1 MKIIERKGDI
11 ARNEQYLLFPQCF
24 SLYRINK
31 LPAILRLR
39 EIVDSNRASDLRCAR
54 TNDARFHKMAHDFSR

>member
-11 ARNEQYLLFPQCF
+11 GRNEQCLLFSQCF

-39 EIVDSNRASDLRCAR
+39 EIIDKKLFIFKRVKNFQLTIVNRSY
-54 TNDARFHKMAHDFSR
+54 N

>member
-11 ARNEQYLLFPQCF
+11 ARNEQCLLFPQCF
-24 SLYRINK
+24 SLYRIDK

-39 EIVDSNRASDLRCAR
+39 EIVNSKLFLFKRVKNFRLTMVNRSY
-54 TNDARFHKMAHDFSR
+54 N

>member
-11 ARNEQYLLFPQCF
+11 AHNEQCLLFSQRF
-24 SLYRINK
+24 SLYRIDK

-39 EIVDSNRASDLRCAR
+39 EIVDRKP
-54 TNDARFHKMAHDFSR
+54 FFI

>member
-11 ARNEQYLLFPQCF
+11 ARNEQCLLFSQCF
-24 SLYRINK
+24 SLYRIDK

-39 EIVDSNRASDLRCAR
+39 EIIDRKLVLFKRVKNFRLTIVNRSY
-54 TNDARFHKMAHDFSR
+54 N